1 MQLLRELRYDENFL
15 DNHVSPPEQKSF
27 IEDLSLEITTVC
39 KQSTSQVQSFYVVDD
54 PSTLNFNC
62 ENFSKYPSLFKLLES
77 VNNQYGCSLNSCVV
91 NSYNAGQSRKHPHAD
106 DESYID
112 QSQPICT
119 FTIGASRNILFFDNQ
134 TLSSGDSPQ
143 LALVQTLNPK
153 EGSVYVMDPP
163 FQSIYKHQVQSGS
176 GKRMSVSFRKV
187 FKAPVKHN
195 EWPFNIMKSRV
206 TNAPSLLESESSDKL
221 LKPQLK
227 LVLPEPPKVNR
238 TSSAGDIVMSK
249 KTAPPTI
256 DEIDQLSKEDCKKL
270 IVQLQAR
277 ISKIEI
283 EEYKLDDK
291 EVDSLVLYEENP
303 LTNAGVN
310 VSELLP
316 LVMKDITE
324 ITSESSKQDSIS
336 THWILDNPSTT
347 PFLVGKEMKTYPGI
361 SDLLAQIK
369 SLDQDNEHLNACLLT
384 RYPDGE
390 AKSRLHSDGEVY
402 ICDESPICNFSIGE
416 QRTIKFFNARLH
428 SGPALKSIPMNSL
441 SIVTMRPSCQQKLKH
456 IVLPNR
462 NAVGPRF
469 CLSFRKVKPITE
481 KNKVQEEASTE
492 PPSTILIGTSV
503 TKRINASKIVGKA
516 TCKFVNCS
524 TSGDRIQ
531 DASDKL
537 DKLYAGTL
545 TDCDDKPVGTNLE
558 IKNIILSVGTND
570 IRRKSNGVSS
580 LYLPVRALLKKA
592 SDLFPNS
599 QIYIQSV
606 IPMGYEFSWTAS
618 NVMTFNSLLRRCAKE
633 VPNCNYLDVF
643 DDFIHRGYPIKSLFY
658 DHLHPSARGAAVLA
672 RSFIAVTRGRNFSVK
687 V

>member
-1 MQLLRELRYDENFL
+1 M
-15 DNHVSPPEQKSF
+15 SPPEKKSF

-62 ENFSKYPSLFKLLES
+62 EIFSKYPSLCKLLKS
-77 VNNQYGCSLNSCVV
+77 VNTQYGCSLNSCVV

-134 TLSSGDSPQ
+134 TLCSGDSPQ
-143 LALVQTLNPK
+143 QALVQTLNPK

-163 FQSIYKHQVQSGS
+163 FQSKYKHQVQCGT

-187 FKAPVKHN
+187 FKAPIKHN
-195 EWPFNIMKSRV
+195 EWPFNTMKSRV
-206 TNAPSLLESESSDKL
+206 TNVPSLLQSQPSDNL
-221 LKPQLK
+221 LKPQPK
-227 LVLPEPPKVNR
+227 LILPDPPKVNR
-238 TSSAGDIVMSK
+238 SSSAGDIVMSRK
-249 KTAPPTI
+249 ITPPTI

-291 EVDSLVLYEENP
+291 EIDSLVVYDENP
-303 LTNAGVN
+303 LTKAGVN

-316 LVMKDITE
+316 RVMKDITE

-336 THWILDNPSTT
+336 THWILDNPSIT
-347 PFLVGKEMKTYPGI
+347 PFLVGKEMKTFPGI
-361 SDLLAQIK
+361 SDLLTQIK

-402 ICDESPICNFSIGE
+402 ICDDSPICNFSIGE

-462 NAVGPRF
+462 DAVGPRF
-469 CLSFRKVKPITE
+469 CLSFRKVKPITL
-481 KNKVQEEASTE
+481 KNQVQEEATE
-492 PPSTILIGTSV
+492 PPSTVLIGTSI
-503 TKRINASKIVGKA
+503 TKRINSSKIVGRA

-592 SDLFPNS
+592 SDLFPNC
-599 QIYIQSV
+599 QVFVQSL
-606 IPMGYEFSWTAS
+606 IPMGYEFWWTAS
-618 NVMTFNSLLRRCAKE
+618 NVMSFNSLLRRCAKE
-633 VPNCNYLDVF
+633 IPNCNYLDVF
-643 DDFIHRGYPIKSLFY
+643 EDFIHRGYPIKSLFY
-658 DHLHPSARGAAVLA
+658 DHLHPSARGSAVLA